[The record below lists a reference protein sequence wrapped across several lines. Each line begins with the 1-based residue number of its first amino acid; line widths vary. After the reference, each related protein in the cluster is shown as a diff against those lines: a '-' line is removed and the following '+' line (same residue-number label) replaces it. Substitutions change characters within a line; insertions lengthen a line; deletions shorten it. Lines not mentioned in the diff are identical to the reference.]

1 MIMEQNG
8 QRRAAEGKS
17 IPGNRPKLTAEDKSY
32 IERDMEYALEQIRD
46 HIDAYISC
54 SMVLKKTG
62 EAAAK
67 KELRLIIDEYLKKM
81 KIEDWIS
88 AQDKG

>member
-1 MIMEQNG
+1 MDRNG
-8 QRRAAEGKS
+8 QSRAAEGKS
-17 IPGNRPKLTAEDKSY
+17 LTGNSPKLTAEDRSF

-67 KELRLIIDEYLKKM
+67 KELRVIIDEYLKKM
-81 KIEDWIS
+81 KIEDWLRD
-88 AQDKG
+88 QDKG